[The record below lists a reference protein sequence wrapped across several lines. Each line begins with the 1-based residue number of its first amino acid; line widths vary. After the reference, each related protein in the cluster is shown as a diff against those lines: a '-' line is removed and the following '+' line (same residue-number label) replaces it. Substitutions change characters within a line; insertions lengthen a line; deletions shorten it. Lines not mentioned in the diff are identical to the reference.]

1 VVVLGTGVVV
11 VGILVKPN
19 VVNNV
24 DNCTGVEAAFST
36 VCWRDSKLVR
46 VVNKV
51 LVTAPEAGLVVVVSR
66 GLETGL
72 VVVVDLGL
80 DTRLDV
86 VVDLG
91 LETGLVVVVDLGLV
105 TGLVVLVCVVEDLV

>member
-1 VVVLGTGVVV
+1 MVVVVVLGTGVVV

-24 DNCTGVEAAFST
+24 ENLTGVDAAFST

-51 LVTAPEAGLVVVVSR
+51 FVTAPEAGLVVVVSR
-66 GLETGL
+66 GLETGVL
-72 VVVVDLGL
+72 
-80 DTRLDV
+80 V

-91 LETGLVVVVDLGLV
+91 LETRLVVVVDLGLV
-105 TGLVVLVCVVEDLV
+105 NGLVVLV

>member
-1 VVVLGTGVVV
+1 MVVVVVLGTGVVE
-11 VGILVKPN
+11 GILVKPN

-24 DNCTGVEAAFST
+24 ENLTGVDAAFST

-51 LVTAPEAGLVVVVSR
+51 FVTAPEAGLVVVVSR
-66 GLETGL
+66 GLETGVL
-72 VVVVDLGL
+72 
-80 DTRLDV
+80 V

-91 LETGLVVVVDLGLV
+91 LETRLVVVVDLDLV
-105 TGLVVLVCVVEDLV
+105 NGLVVLV